1 MFLESSQ
8 RPARF
13 SQGFQSRLATPAA
26 LAVLPLHPSVAFT
39 TDSMA
44 GSYPRSRVRHPSA
57 SWLRRREEP
66 IRASCYQGDVMTPHL
81 RSPEERRHWPA
92 SGESRRLGGTRYAG
106 WVVCVDLVLYF
117 ASRISLECLLG
128 CASKMPTQ
136 AVCTCSFARTWKY
149 MSVCVYMCVHLLM
162 LTHAHI

>member
-1 MFLESSQ
+1 MSFLFFSQGLNNNLNPKSAKANLNSPKISGEYPVFLESSQ

-106 WVVCVDLVLYF
+106 WVVCGARSLF
-117 ASRISLECLLG
+117 CFSHIS
-128 CASKMPTQ
+128 
-136 AVCTCSFARTWKY
+136 
-149 MSVCVYMCVHLLM
+149 
-162 LTHAHI
+162 